1 MGIINNFFHILQI
14 IMKIIVC
21 KIDKKYKLSNS
32 INLSFYMPTNS
43 NFNFTNNSVVTL
55 ELPFSEHVEELRQR
69 IFLIV
74 GVILL
79 FTFFSFVEVKSPVK
93 FLELPINNVKFFQLS
108 PGEYFISTV
117 KISFYTGLLFSSP
130 VAIGQLILFL
140 LPGLTKKET
149 KIILPLLI
157 SSLVL
162 FGLGLTFSYYTLVPA
177 ALNFFLN
184 YSEEVIEPFWSFD
197 QYFEFILVL
206 FYSTGLAFQIPIIQ
220 ILVGLL
226 NIVSAK
232 QMLSAWRYVI
242 LLSTVLGAILT
253 PSTDP
258 LTQLLLSLAILLLY
272 FSGLGIL
279 FLIKN

>member
-1 MGIINNFFHILQI
+1 MT
-14 IMKIIVC
+14 
-21 KIDKKYKLSNS
+21 
-32 INLSFYMPTNS
+32 TNS
-43 NFNFTNNSVVTL
+43 NFNFITNTMVTL
-55 ELPFSEHVEELRQR
+55 ELPFPEHIEELRQR
-69 IFLIV
+69 IFLLFWI
-74 GVILL
+74 ILL
-79 FTFFSFVEVKSPVK
+79 LTCIAFIEVKDLVK
-93 FLELPINNVKFFQLS
+93 ILELPVQNVKFFQLS
-108 PGEYFISTV
+108 PGEYFISTI

-130 VAIGQLILFL
+130 FVIGQLILFL

-149 KIILPLLI
+149 KIILPLLL
-157 SSLVL
+157 SSLIL
-162 FGLGLTFSYYTLVPA
+162 FGLGLAFSYYTLIPA

-184 YSEEVIEPFWSFD
+184 YSEEVLEPFWSFD

-220 ILVGLL
+220 ILIGLL

-232 QMLSAWRYVI
+232 QMLSAWRYII
-242 LLSTVLGAILT
+242 LLSTILGAILT

-279 FLIKN
+279 FLIKNSFI

>member
-1 MGIINNFFHILQI
+1 ML
-14 IMKIIVC
+14 
-21 KIDKKYKLSNS
+21 
-32 INLSFYMPTNS
+32 TNS
-43 NFNFTNNSVVTL
+43 NFKFTENSMVTL
-55 ELPFSEHVEELRQR
+55 ELPFSEHIEELRQR

-79 FTFFSFVEVKSPVK
+79 LTCFALIEVKSLVQI
-93 FLELPINNVKFFQLS
+93 LELPITNVKFFQIS
-108 PGEYFISTV
+108 PGEYFISTI
-117 KISFYTGLLFSSP
+117 KISFYTGLLGSSP
-130 VAIGQLILFL
+130 FLIGQVILFL

-149 KIILPLLI
+149 KIILPLLL
-157 SSLVL
+157 SSLLL
-162 FGLGLTFSYYTLVPA
+162 FGLGLAFSYYTLIPA

-184 YSEEVIEPFWSFD
+184 YSEEVLEPFWSFD

-232 QMLSAWRYVI
+232 QMLGAWRYII
-242 LLSTVLGAILT
+242 LMSTILGAILT

-258 LTQLLLSLAILLLY
+258 LTQLLLSFAILLLY

-279 FLIKN
+279 FLLKN

>member
-1 MGIINNFFHILQI
+1 MA
-14 IMKIIVC
+14 
-21 KIDKKYKLSNS
+21 
-32 INLSFYMPTNS
+32 TNS
-43 NFNFTNNSVVTL
+43 NFNFTNDASITL
-55 ELPFSEHVEELRQR
+55 ELPFSEHIEELRQR
-69 IFLIV
+69 VFLVFWI
-74 GVILL
+74 ILL
-79 FTFFSFVEVKSPVK
+79 LTCVAFIEVKSLVK
-93 FLELPINNVKFFQLS
+93 ILELPIDNVKFFQVA
-108 PGEYFISTV
+108 PGEYFISTI

-130 VAIGQLILFL
+130 FVIGQLILFL

-149 KIILPLLI
+149 KIILPLLL
-157 SSLVL
+157 SSLIL
-162 FGLGLTFSYYTLVPA
+162 FGLGLAFSYYALIPA

-184 YSEEVIEPFWSFD
+184 YSEEVLEPFLSFD

-226 NIVSAK
+226 NIVSPK
-232 QMLSAWRYVI
+232 QMLGAWRYII
-242 LLSTVLGAILT
+242 LVSTILGAILT

-279 FLIKN
+279 FLLKN